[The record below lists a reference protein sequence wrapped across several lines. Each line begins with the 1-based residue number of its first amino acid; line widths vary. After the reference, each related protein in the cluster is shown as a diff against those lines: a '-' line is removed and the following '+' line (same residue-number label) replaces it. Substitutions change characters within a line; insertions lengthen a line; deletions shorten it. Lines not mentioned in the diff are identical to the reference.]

1 LKKKS
6 TQELKTSLGSHTNID
21 DRRIVEIEAV
31 KQEADEIKTLFFT
44 DELCN
49 FAKAGEFLMV
59 WVIGIDE
66 IPMSLSS
73 INRFRLSSITTARVG
88 EATTRLHSMNVGE
101 KIGIR
106 GPYGNGFVLAD
117 GKALLVGGGIGLAP
131 LMPLIN
137 ILSEKGQEF
146 TLIAGAKTK
155 SALPF
160 IEIINSLRKNH
171 QIYVTTDDGSYGRSG
186 TTISVFKDI
195 MKNHSFDHVYT
206 CGPEEMMWKVFQV
219 VEKHNLSIQACLE
232 RYMKCGLGICGHC
245 VLEPVGLRVCR
256 DGPVF
261 TSKDLRRIADFG
273 RFKKG
278 PDGRTIPI

>member
-1 LKKKS
+1 MD
-6 TQELKTSLGSHTNID
+6 SHINID
-21 DRRIVEIEAV
+21 DRRIVGIEAV
-31 KQEADEIKTLFFT
+31 KQEADEIKTLFFK
-44 DELCN
+44 DELCGS
-49 FAKAGEFLMV
+49 AKPGEFLMV

-73 INRFRLSSITTARVG
+73 INRSQLSSITTARVG
-88 EATTRLHSMNVGE
+88 EATKRLHSMNIGE
-101 KIGIR
+101 KMGVR
-106 GPYGNGFVLAD
+106 GPYGNGFELFD

-131 LMPLIN
+131 LMPLIT
-137 ILSEKGQEF
+137 ILSKKGQEF

-155 SALPF
+155 SAIPF
-160 IEIINSLRKNH
+160 IEIINSLKKNH
-171 QIYVTTDDGSYGRSG
+171 EIYVTTDDGSYGRSG
-186 TTISVFKDI
+186 TTISVFQDI
-195 MKNHSFDHVYT
+195 VKNHSYDYVYT

-219 VEKHNLSIQACLE
+219 AEKHNLSIQACLE

-261 TSKDLRRIADFG
+261 TSKDLRRIDDFG

-278 PDGRTIPI
+278 PDGRKVPT